1 VTVRAPTLR
10 DLPRPALAAVLAA
23 ATLSGAAGLGCEVA
37 WTRLLVVPLGGAADA
52 TALVLASFMVGMALG
67 ARFLGV
73 LADRV
78 ANPLRLYAVVESG
91 LALCAVGVPL
101 LIGALDAAPDPLRM
115 TLAALIVAAPSA
127 LMGAAVP
134 TVARGLAGGS
144 AGPGGL
150 VGLVYGCNTVG
161 GAAGAAVAGF
171 ALVPNLGLH
180 LTSWTAGGLSLLAAG
195 IATLASRRGGA
206 PAAPEPVAPAPAP
219 AGPRRARLIAALAAA
234 AGSGAV
240 MLGLEVLWARV
251 LSFVF
256 GHDTYAFASLLAVA
270 LLGIGLGGIA
280 YRWLS
285 RRDPAAV
292 AAWSLGLLAL
302 TALGSFWAAG
312 SIVTAFGR
320 DPFGLAESGA
330 LATSLRIELYREL
343 LFTPILVLAPAVA
356 AGVAFPAAAALL
368 VDRPERT
375 GAGVGLAVLTNGVA
389 CAAGALATSFAL
401 IPGLGLAGSFVV
413 LAVAAGAAAVPA
425 VLLNGSADAA
435 GPRRRRALRRALP
448 LLAVALV
455 AALLPRDL
463 PRRMLLEAVGPAHQE
478 LLHYEEG
485 RAGTV
490 AVTRNRVNGERQLFV
505 NAVNEV
511 TTRLVHD
518 QSFKALGHLGP
529 LLHPRPERGL
539 MICLGAGLSAGAAL
553 THPLRH
559 LDVVELSPSI
569 PAAARLFAAENN
581 GALDDPRLRLHIDDG
596 RHFLSRGGDRYDVVI
611 VDSTHP
617 KAVDSWMLYTREFYA
632 AVRARLAEDGILVQ
646 WVPLHGL
653 SEDEFRIIVRT
664 FLVEFPDGQLWVNAG
679 FEPYGPA
686 AYAKLVGGRGPIG
699 IDYRELSFRL
709 AEPRIARDLAPY
721 GMDAPEEI
729 LDGFVAGPAAL
740 EAWTRG
746 LPIQT
751 DDRPFLAYL
760 TRHSAGRRMSGA
772 LLLAPRGSVA
782 PLLANLGRDEAAIL
796 EDLGLAHEAQGFVLA
811 GLLEPAIRARPAGR
825 KLALFAGYA
834 ARGRDYY
841 LGLAPLYDRD
851 PDRLFE
857 VASYLGN
864 LGFPAEAQ
872 ALYARVLEL
881 DPGSRRAALNLAL
894 LELDLGA
901 PDRAVAR
908 LRDLVTD
915 GPRDPLLS
923 YNLGAALLAAENPAA
938 AIVQL
943 EAALAADPDLHGAQ
957 LALAD
962 AWIRAGRI
970 GEAERLL
977 KELSNRAP
985 WIAEAWDMLG
995 LVEAARGDWA
1005 GARELH
1011 AHALQLDPYR
1021 SEAHFNIGLA
1031 LHQEGRLEA
1040 AARAFQAVLAIDPED
1055 AGALDNLG
1063 LVHASGGLYEQAAD
1077 FHRRAL
1083 LAEPHFP
1090 EAAYNLGLAY
1100 RALGDRPKAVEA
1112 FALALQLAPGL
1123 LPAREQLDQLGI
1135 DDARPEVETVDA
1147 GTDDDDSR

>member
-1 VTVRAPTLR
+1 
-10 DLPRPALAAVLAA
+10 VLAA
-23 ATLSGAAGLGCEVA
+23 ATLSGMAGLGCEVA
-37 WTRLLVVPLGGAADA
+37 WTRMLVVPLGGAADA
-52 TALVLASFMVGMALG
+52 TALVLASFMLGLALG
-67 ARFLGV
+67 ARVLGA

-78 ANPLRLYAVVESG
+78 ASPLGLYARVEAG
-91 LALCAVGVPL
+91 LALCAVGVPM
-101 LIGALDAAPDPLRM
+101 LIATLGAVPDPFRM
-115 TLAALIVAAPSA
+115 IVAALIVVVPSA

-134 TVARGLAGGS
+134 ALARGLAGGTT
-144 AGPGGL
+144 GLGGL
-150 VGLVYGCNTVG
+150 VGLVYGCNTAG
-161 GAAGAAVAGF
+161 GAAGAAAAGF
-171 ALVPNLGLH
+171 ALVPELGLQ
-180 LTSWTAGGLSLLAAG
+180 LTSWTAGGASLLAAA
-195 IATLASRRGGA
+195 IATLAGRRTRARAALAPVTGA
-206 PAAPEPVAPAPAP
+206 PRKPGIP
-219 AGPRRARLIAALAAA
+219 RARLIAALAAA
-234 AGSGAV
+234 AGSGAA

-251 LSFVF
+251 LTFVF
-256 GHDTYAFASLLAVA
+256 GHDTYAFASLLVVV
-270 LLGIGLGGIA
+270 LLGIGIGGLA
-280 YRWLS
+280 YRWLARS
-285 RRDPAAV
+285 DPAAV

-302 TALGSFWAAG
+302 TALGSFWIAG
-312 SIVTAFGR
+312 GIVTAFGR
-320 DPFGLAESGA
+320 DPFGLAESGF
-330 LATSLRIELYREL
+330 LATSLRLELYREL

-356 AGVAFPAAAALL
+356 AGISFPAAAALL
-368 VDRPERT
+368 IDGPRRA
-375 GAGVGLAVLTNGVA
+375 GAGVGLAILANGVA
-389 CAAGALATSFAL
+389 CAAGSLLTSFVL
-401 IPGLGLAGSFVV
+401 VPGIGIASSFVV
-413 LAVAAGAAAVPA
+413 LAAVAAVAALPAALLGSAAGAGGA
-425 VLLNGSADAA
+425 SW
-435 GPRRRRALRRALP
+435 RRVAWRATP
-448 LLAVALV
+448 VLV
-455 AALLPRDL
+455 AALIAALLPMDL
-463 PRRMLLEAVGPAHQE
+463 PRRMLLEAVGPRHQE

-485 RAGTV
+485 RAGTI

-553 THPLRH
+553 VHPLKQ

-569 PAAARLFAAENN
+569 PAAARLFTAENN
-581 GALDDPRLRLHIDDG
+581 GALDDPRLSLHIGDG
-596 RHFLSRGGDRYDVVI
+596 RRFLTRGGGSYDVML

-632 AVRARLAEDGILVQ
+632 AARTRLAEDGILVQ

-653 SEDEFRIIVRT
+653 SEDEFKIIVRT
-664 FLVEFPDGQLWVNAG
+664 FLAEFPDGQLWVSAG

-686 AYAKLVGGRGPIG
+686 AYAKLIGGRGPFG
-699 IDYRELSFRL
+699 IDYQELSFRL

-740 EAWTRG
+740 DTWTRG

-772 LLLAPRGSVA
+772 LLLAPRGGVA
-782 PLLANLGRDEAAIL
+782 PLLSNLGRDEAAIL
-796 EDLGLAHEAQGFVLA
+796 EDLGSAHEAQGFVLA

-841 LGLAPLYDRD
+841 LGLAPLYDGD
-851 PDRLFE
+851 PGRLFE

-901 PDRAVAR
+901 ADRAVAR
-908 LRDLVTD
+908 LRDLVTA
-915 GPRDPLLS
+915 GPGDPLLG

-943 EAALAADPDLHGAQ
+943 EAALAADPDLHGAR

-962 AWIRAGRI
+962 AWIRAGRL
-970 GEAERLL
+970 GEAEKLL
-977 KELSNRAP
+977 GDLMDRAP

-995 LVEAARGDWA
+995 LVEAARGNLA
-1005 GARELH
+1005 EARDLH
-1011 AHALQLDPYR
+1011 GRALQLDPYR
-1021 SEAHFNIGLA
+1021 LEAHYNLGLV
-1031 LHQEGRLEA
+1031 LHREGRLEA
-1040 AARAFQAVLAIDPED
+1040 AARAFQAVLSIDPDD
-1055 AGALDNLG
+1055 AGALDSLG
-1063 LVHASGGLYEQAAD
+1063 LVHASAGHYQQAAD
-1077 FHRRAL
+1077 LHRRAL
-1083 LAEPHFP
+1083 LAQPHFP

-1100 RALGDRPKAVEA
+1100 RALGDRQQAVEA

-1135 DDARPEVETVDA
+1135 DDARIEIEAADA
-1147 GTDDDDSR
+1147 GVE